1 MQHDTH
7 RTWLLR
13 RLQGQQQGDVVLKS
27 VAEFRLWGS
36 WESQGWVSQR
46 AESQTEAV
54 RVSVYKKA
62 FKHCTLPTLLSA
74 FRALLHSGFSVTET
88 SRRQLLMFSSICVN
102 NITCWWHVTCWSPMG
117 HYTFGVLNGI
127 FQVNT
132 SMLQLG
138 LQQNQ
143 TPVTTM
149 SSAKTCCVFIVALTK
164 SQYLFL
170 LLFLVIQSKGSRIRS
185 LSTIFSVDTFY

>member
-1 MQHDTH
+1 
-7 RTWLLR
+7 
-13 RLQGQQQGDVVLKS
+13 
-27 VAEFRLWGS
+27 
-36 WESQGWVSQR
+36 
-46 AESQTEAV
+46 
-54 RVSVYKKA
+54 
-62 FKHCTLPTLLSA
+62 
-74 FRALLHSGFSVTET
+74 
-88 SRRQLLMFSSICVN
+88 
-102 NITCWWHVTCWSPMG
+102 MG